1 MIQLRAHNAAW
12 PFTVQFLSN
21 LGHAAAIRYLASGA
35 TKLVLLLSAI
45 ENSPYA
51 VLECLA
57 LGIPF
62 LAMDVGG
69 IAELIPVE
77 QRHRVLVSPA
87 TRLGGGSN
95 AERVAQRMLAAVVDG
110 VRADTTAILAATPV
124 GARDAWIGFHDALGR
139 VQGMLSDG
147 RQAAQK
153 RQPESAPP
161 LVSVVIC
168 HHDRGMHLIESIR
181 SVLHQTHTRIELVI
195 VDDGSVE
202 TESLAVLELVPS
214 ALDALHLPLHQRAR
228 VLDRGGR
235 QARGQL
241 NMDARANQNDALL
254 AYMMDRWRGGSV
266 LANAV
271 VVLNA
276 NQMPGASR
284 NLGVQLARGDFVAF
298 LDDDDLAR
306 PHWLAT
312 LLQVAHATRAS
323 VVTST
328 LDFFADAQW
337 RPWEADRSDA
347 SDRFRDTAA
356 IAVQARWLPVGAA
369 VSAGLFENVF
379 GAYAALWHRQA
390 LLQLGGFTEE
400 ADSTFE
406 DWELFATAV
415 LADRSLELVAEPLL
429 LYRQYHD
436 ASRAAENHSASEH
449 STAPQSQTHLMG
461 RGGSATKYLN
471 EQRAMR
477 PYLRAAPASMRN
489 ALELAVGLYRG
500 GGGSQ

>member
-1 MIQLRAHNAAW
+1 M
-12 PFTVQFLSN
+12 
-21 LGHAAAIRYLASGA
+21 
-35 TKLVLLLSAI
+35 LLLSAI

-77 QRHRVLVSPA
+77 QRQHVLVSPA
-87 TRLGGGSN
+87 DRLGGGSS
-95 AERVAQRMLAAVVDG
+95 AERVAKRMLRAVLDG
-110 VRADTTAILAATPV
+110 VRADTTAVPAATPA
-124 GARDAWIGFHDALGR
+124 GARDAWIGFHDAHGR
-139 VQGMLSDG
+139 VQSMLRDG
-147 RQAAQK
+147 RKAAQQEQ
-153 RQPESAPP
+153 RESVPL

-168 HHDRGMHLIESIR
+168 HHDRGLHLIESIR
-181 SVLHQTHTRIELVI
+181 SVLHQTHARIELVV

-202 TESLAVLELVPS
+202 AESLAVLELLPS
-214 ALDALHLPLHQRAR
+214 ALAALHLPLHQRAR
-228 VLDRGGR
+228 VSDHGGR
-235 QARGQL
+235 QARGEL

-254 AYMMDRWRGGSV
+254 AYMMDRWRGGLV
-266 LANAV
+266 LDDAH

-284 NLGVQLARGDFVAF
+284 NLGVQNARGDWVAF

-312 LLQVAHATRAS
+312 LLGVAQATRAS
-323 VVTST
+323 VATST
-328 LDFFADAQW
+328 LDFFSDADW
-337 RPWEADRSDA
+337 RPWEAALTDA
-347 SDRFRDTAA
+347 SDRFRDTSA
-356 IAVQARWLPVGAA
+356 IAVQAQWLPVGAA

-379 GAYAALWHRQA
+379 GAYAALWHRHT

-400 ADSTFE
+400 VDSTFE

-415 LADRSLELVAEPLL
+415 LAGRSLELVADPLL
-429 LYRQYHD
+429 LYRQYLD
-436 ASRAAENHSASEH
+436 ASRAVENHTASEH
-449 STAPQSQTHLMG
+449 TETPSAAAQQHLMS
-461 RGGSATKYLN
+461 RGGSAAKYLN

-489 ALELAVGLYRG
+489 ALELAAGLYRG